1 MTIGKIPVK
10 FYLVQK
16 RNYRIEEKKMWQ
28 ECAIYDRF

>member
-16 RNYRIEEKKMWQ
+16 RNYRIEEKKDV
-28 ECAIYDRF
+28 ARVRNIR

>member
-16 RNYRIEEKKMWQ
+16 RIEEKKMWQ